1 MYMKRPPLLALFS
14 IAVLLIVWGLAVSN
28 VTLVS
33 GEYRRALLDGFI
45 LAIAAD
51 CVLAYVF
58 HKGSRRWR
66 VAAVVAALP
75 SLYVFYDFATRG
87 F

>member
-1 MYMKRPPLLALFS
+1 MKKPPLLALFS
-14 IAVLLIVWGLAVSN
+14 IAVLLLVSGFAVSN
-28 VTLVS
+28 VALRS
-33 GEYRRALLDGFI
+33 GEYRRALVDGFI

-51 CVLAYVF
+51 CVFAYVF
-58 HKGSRRWR
+58 HKGSRSWR
-66 VAAVVAALP
+66 IAAAVGALP